1 MLEMQWSSV
10 SWSKGEEWAKR
21 ARGDINWAPAT
32 GDCELALAVL
42 AVSGPPQLTILGHLE
57 EEDMLRLACTC
68 TSLRQASLAWFPE
81 VTVGVVPGYTDA
93 ASLAAWLQRH
103 QARVHLLLEPTN
115 VFTTRPCVSQAEWN
129 HSFKALSS
137 SLVLS
142 LAVHS
147 PFGLPAATS
156 NLTALTRL
164 ALGPDVKLLR
174 LPWEQGTE
182 EGEEEVDH
190 LPSRLSVHH
199 LGPLQQLRQLSLCKR
214 DIGGIAEE
222 LLSLPALAGLQAL
235 RLEQLDRGWQ
245 HLQPL
250 NTLLQSLHLP
260 YCGLTA
266 IPEHVSV
273 LTALTRLD
281 LPNNSLERGW
291 EHLQPLKPLL
301 QRLNLAYCGLT
312 AVPEHVSVLTA
323 LTRLNLYGTEAL
335 AGGWQHLQPLTRL
348 QKLHQ
353 NTALPAWQVP
363 PALANLP
370 HVQILNHEVEE
381 FSTMHGS
388 FVDCHAF

>member
-1 MLEMQWSSV
+1 M
-10 SWSKGEEWAKR
+10 
-21 ARGDINWAPAT
+21 
-32 GDCELALAVL
+32 
-42 AVSGPPQLTILGHLE
+42 
-57 EEDMLRLACTC
+57 
-68 TSLRQASLAWFPE
+68 
-81 VTVGVVPGYTDA
+81 
-93 ASLAAWLQRH
+93 
-103 QARVHLLLEPTN
+103 
-115 VFTTRPCVSQAEWN
+115 
-129 HSFKALSS
+129 
-137 SLVLS
+137 
-142 LAVHS
+142 
-147 PFGLPAATS
+147 
-156 NLTALTRL
+156 
-164 ALGPDVKLLR
+164 
-174 LPWEQGTE
+174 

-235 RLEQLDRGWQ
+235 RLEECELEQLPRALSALTHLTSLNLSRNRKMSATTPLSTLHRLQSLDISQCGIRTVPQQLSVLTSLTRLDLRYNFRLDGGWQ

-281 LPNNSLERGW
+281 LPHNSLERGW

-301 QRLNLAYCGLT
+301 QRLNLAHCGLT

-353 NTALPAWQVP
+353 NTGLPAWQVP

-370 HVQILNHEVEE
+370 HVQVLNDEVEE
-381 FSTMHGS
+381 LSTTHGS
-388 FVDCHAF
+388 FVDCYALWDCAWRFFCTL